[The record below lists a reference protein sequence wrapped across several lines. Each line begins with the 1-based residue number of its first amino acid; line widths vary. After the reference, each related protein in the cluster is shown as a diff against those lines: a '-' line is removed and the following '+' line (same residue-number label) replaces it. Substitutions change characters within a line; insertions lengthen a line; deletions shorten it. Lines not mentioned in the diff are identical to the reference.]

1 MAHAQHV
8 TTLERPIAEVFAFL
22 ADGLNDPTWRP
33 EGTSIEL
40 VCGAGLGAQY
50 AQTMT
55 GPGGRRGRALGE
67 HTDGALRIA
76 ADAGLTKRR
85 DVREVGAQK
94 VRAAMH
100 LQHASRRQRDFAI
113 CCSRRL

>member
-55 GPGGRRGRALGE
+55 GPGGRRIRGDYTITRCDAPTRLGFQVTAGRPVRGRPSRCA
-67 HTDGALRIA
+67 RC
-76 ADAGLTKRR
+76 RR
-85 DVREVGAQK
+85 SGPR
-94 VRAAMH
+94 
-100 LQHASRRQRDFAI
+100 
-113 CCSRRL
+113 